1 MFQQTAYRK
10 VGPLVLAGAARTG
23 VLVHVTGNDDETYSL
38 RFRTG
43 GDRTVRGLRAGVA
56 DGARAS
62 RGRWSAGAAL
72 LLLNGEVRFPVW
84 RWLKAATFLDAGNAF
99 VDPAHI
105 SFSELKVGAGF
116 GLRLDTPYALFRF
129 DVGFPYPQH
138 LEHADR
144 AVVLLDRTGVLVVE
158 NANCERRTTN

>member
-1 MFQQTAYRK
+1 M
-10 VGPLVLAGAARTG
+10 LAGAARTG
-23 VLVHVTGNDDETYSL
+23 VLVHLTGSDNETYSL

-43 GDRTVRGLRAGVA
+43 GDRTVRGYALDSLTAPGES
-56 DGARAS
+56 GAMVG
-62 RGRWSAGAAL
+62 GRAL

-105 SFSELKVGAGF
+105 SISGLKVGAGF

-129 DVGFPYPQH
+129 DVGFPYPQPPS
-138 LEHADR
+138 R
-144 AVVLLDRTGVLVVE
+144 LLGRFYFSIGQ
-158 NANCERRTTN
+158 AF